1 MTIETPKISVETLGQ
16 PDVGTDLRRKAGTP
30 VGELPE
36 PADSKTRKIARWYEG
51 YRTGYFC

>member
-1 MTIETPKISVETLGQ
+1 MTIETPKISVETNGQ
-16 PDVGTDLRRKAGTP
+16 AEVGTDLRRNAGTP

-36 PADSKTRKIARWYEG
+36 PADAKTRKTTRWYEG